1 MIRAYCLLLTS
12 AVALSACTTTTSFAP
27 PPIAINYTGETNVA
41 SACPA
46 GGRSRSAVTVARNV
60 AGTFTLIDTFVAA
73 IRCSAHA
80 SANGRQAF
88 EIPAFL
94 ATTGAALAGA
104 LGGGATYGILGTGAS
119 SAFNAGKGYWDP
131 KAKAAVYD
139 HALDAMLCI
148 KSEAVGIP
156 AYKFDNAVVEQD
168 LMGKALSAVGGKAR
182 GAGVTVSADEQ
193 YFMMVSAAA
202 FSVERVLAQRLSNMG
217 TIDASAIA
225 AELTL
230 AGQEARKKDLE
241 REAAN
246 KAAEQATPPAGGGE
260 KALWEA
266 LGAQRRAAPK
276 QEDVRLDLAVLK
288 PKLDECVVRAKM

>member
-1 MIRAYCLLLTS
+1 
-12 AVALSACTTTTSFAP
+12 V
-27 PPIAINYTGETNVA
+27 
-41 SACPA
+41 
-46 GGRSRSAVTVARNV
+46 VTVNRNV
-60 AGTFTLIDTFVAA
+60 AGTFTLIDTFIAA

-131 KAKAAVYD
+131 RAKAAVYD
-139 HALDAMLCI
+139 HALDALLCI
-148 KSEAVGIP
+148 KTEAVGIP
-156 AYKFDNAVVEQD
+156 AYKFDNAATEQATT
-168 LMGKALSAVGGKAR
+168 GKTLAGFGKAR
-182 GAGVTVSADEQ
+182 GAGVTVTADEQ
-193 YFMMVSAAA
+193 YFMLVSAAA

-217 TIDASAIA
+217 TIDAAAVA
-225 AELTL
+225 AELKV
-230 AGQEARKKDLE
+230 AAEEADKKEKE

-246 KAAEQATPPAGGGE
+246 SAGEGVAPPAAGGA
-260 KALWEA
+260 KALWEM
-266 LGAQRRAAPK
+266 LGEQRRAAPK
-276 QEDVRLDLAVLK
+276 QESVRLDLAVLK

>member
-12 AVALSACTTTTSFAP
+12 AVALTACNTTTSFAP
-27 PPIAINYTGETNVA
+27 PPIAINYAGETSSAA
-41 SACPA
+41 SCPM
-46 GGRSRSAVTVARNV
+46 GGRSRSAVTVSRNV

-80 SANGRQAF
+80 SANGRQGF

-131 KAKAAVYD
+131 RTKAAVYD

-148 KSEAVGIP
+148 KTEAVGIP
-156 AYKFDNAVVEQD
+156 AYKFENAVVEQTVTGNI
-168 LMGKALSAVGGKAR
+168 LKSLGARTRMGS
-182 GAGVTVSADEQ
+182 VTVGADEQ

-217 TIDASAIA
+217 TVDASAVA
-225 AELTL
+225 AELKV
-230 AGQEARKKDLE
+230 AVEEVRKKE
-241 REAAN
+241 IEPEAAN
-246 KAAEQATPPAGGGE
+246 KAGEDTTPPAGTGE
-260 KALWEA
+260 RALWEA
-266 LGAQRRAAPK
+266 FGAQRRAAPK
-276 QEDVRLDLAVLK
+276 QESVRLDLEVLK